1 MDRRQILIDAWNA
14 GVVAVEPRRSVR
26 SAIAVDGGTVRC
38 GRTVVGRPAR
48 ISVAAFGKAS
58 VAMAAGLSQAIGS
71 LPSDGVIVAPRP
83 SDGPWRVVVG
93 GHPVP
98 TEGSVRGGEAILSL
112 ARSTGPDHL
121 LVCLVS
127 GGGSALVEV
136 SAGELTLADLVATN
150 ELLLRAGADIVQVNT
165 VRKHLSAIKGGR
177 LAEAAAHTTL
187 LTLILSDVVGD
198 PLDVIASGPTVPDPT
213 TYADALAV
221 VERFDLARR
230 LPSPVLDHLRAGVAG
245 ALPET
250 PKTAHPHQHL
260 HLVGNGAKAARA
272 AAEAVTRAG
281 PSARV
286 VTTTLTGEAR
296 EAGPAAATA
305 AVDGDVGVYAGE
317 TTVTVRG
324 NGRGGRNQ
332 EAALA
337 AALAIAGTDAVFLAA
352 GTDGIDGPTDA
363 AGAVVD
369 GGTIARGEAAGL
381 DAAAHLER
389 NDSYR
394 YLAATGDLL
403 FTGPTGTNVA
413 DLWLAWPPS
422 GV

>member
-1 MDRRQILIDAWNA
+1 MDRRQILIDAWTA
-14 GVVAVEPRRSVR
+14 GVAAVEPRRSVR
-26 SAIAVDGGTVRC
+26 GAITVSDDGTVAC
-38 GRTVVGRPAR
+38 GGAVVGRPVK

-58 VAMAAGLSQAIGS
+58 VAMATGLSEAIGD
-71 LPSDGVIVAPRP
+71 LPADGVIVAPQP
-83 SDGPWRVVVG
+83 SGGPWPVVVG
-93 GHPVP
+93 GHPTP
-98 TEGSVRGGEAILSL
+98 TEGSVRGGTAILSL
-112 ARSTGPDHL
+112 ARSAGPEHL

-136 SAGELTLADLVATN
+136 PAAGLTLPDLVASN
-150 ELLLRAGADIVQVNT
+150 DLLLRAGADIVQINT

-177 LAEAAAHTTL
+177 LAEAAERAAL

-230 LPSPVLDHLRAGVAG
+230 LPSPVLGHLRAGAAG
-245 ALPET
+245 VFPET

-260 HLVGNGAKAARA
+260 RLVGNGAKAARA
-272 AAEAVTRAG
+272 AAEAVGRVG
-281 PSARV
+281 SSARV

-296 EAGPAAATA
+296 EAGPKAATA
-305 AVDGDVGVYAGE
+305 PVDTDVGVYAGE

-337 AALAIAGTDAVFLAA
+337 AAIAIAGTDAVFLAA

-369 GGTIARGEAAGL
+369 GGTVARGAAAGL
-381 DAAAHLER
+381 DAAEHLER

-403 FTGPTGTNVA
+403 ITGPTGTNVA
-413 DLWLAWPPS
+413 DLWLAWPRS
-422 GV
+422 S